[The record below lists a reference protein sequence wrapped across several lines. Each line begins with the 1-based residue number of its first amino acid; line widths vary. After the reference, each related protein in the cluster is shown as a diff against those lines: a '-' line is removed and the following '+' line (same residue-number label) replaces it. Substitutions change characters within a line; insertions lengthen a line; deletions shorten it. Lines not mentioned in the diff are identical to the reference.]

1 MRITMRAESEDLK
14 GSMRSLDVNKHLT
27 APLKRRNSA
36 QRYAWE
42 LKLIEGK
49 VYTVNLTEDRSEI
62 RVTRT
67 A

>member
-1 MRITMRAESEDLK
+1 MRAESEDLR
-14 GSMRSLDVNKHLT
+14 GSMRNMESGEVLSV
-27 APLKRRNSA
+27 PLKRRNSA

-49 VYTVNLTEDRSEI
+49 VFTVNLTEDRSEI
-62 RVTRT
+62 KVTRI